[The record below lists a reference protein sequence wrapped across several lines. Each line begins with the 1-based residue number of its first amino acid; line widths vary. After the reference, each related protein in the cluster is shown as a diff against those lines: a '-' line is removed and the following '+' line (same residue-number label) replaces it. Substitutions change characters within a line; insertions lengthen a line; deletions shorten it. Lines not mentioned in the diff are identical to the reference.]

1 MLLVPFGAH
10 SSDWAHDAISL
21 THKYGDGSGVKVG
34 VMDGVARCSHQ
45 ELAGHCVNILAEGSV
60 GTIANH
66 ATHIST
72 IIAGKDKAPSWI
84 EHGGGVAPNAKIYSY
99 EVFSGGEH
107 WISDENEVNM
117 ANRAASD
124 GVSVINMSYGAYN
137 DYGRA
142 YLSEALLN
150 VWRSHQN
157 IIFVNAAGNEGTVLD
172 PGNHG
177 NIDNVI
183 FVGASD
189 ESGRIAG
196 WSNRPGENYK
206 NQFIVAPGDFISGG
220 FAGNDADYGWM
231 SGTSMAAPMVTGAI
245 AILHDHWGHLKGNPV
260 ATAGIIFDSA
270 IDKGAPGVDAVYG
283 HGMLNVLGMFEPIP
297 IKDNPAEDDCDDV
310 IVIDEPYT
318 PPGSYL
324 IPPGGEWYDSRG
336 RRHQKQCADDDPTVE
351 EPVVDYPDDPVV
363 EKPGDDHC
371 KGGYLTCDGHWFDS
385 RGDRNY
391 FAIETNGQRRVL
403 ERVQAS
409 SALIRSAS
417 NLSVVFFDKYGRD
430 YKTRAARYNSTSQ
443 VKTDFID
450 LNDMM
455 AIQLVSGHTP
465 NVKFQFD
472 DVAIGTGRTLGFAN
486 NPVLAML
493 DDGVFV
499 KNDKVGVM
507 YSDTSTTALYQPE
520 DWLTMTYTKE
530 DGFLGSTGLGKYD
543 TISTTVSKDYG
554 MFFGSTTMAV
564 SKGGNDRGMVKMS
577 DTVSSMAFEAGL
589 KGQTSK
595 NWNWMFTV
603 SQALQPVDGTMSVSY
618 DNRYGRNITNSVDL
632 GDYRDTQLG
641 FKISYTW

>member
-1 MLLVPFGAH
+1 MPFGAQ
-10 SSDWAHDAISL
+10 SSEWAHDAISL
-21 THKYGDGSGVKVG
+21 THEYGDGSGVKVG
-34 VMDGVARCSHQ
+34 VMDGAARCSHQ
-45 ELAGHCVNILAEGSV
+45 ELIGHCVNIFYEETDV
-60 GTIANH
+60 YANH
-66 ATHIST
+66 ATHLST
-72 IIAGKDKAPSWI
+72 TIAGKNKAPSWLG
-84 EHGGGVAPNAKIYSY
+84 HDGGVAPNAKIYSY
-99 EVFSGGEH
+99 QVFSAGDY
-107 WISDENEVNM
+107 WISDQNEVDM

-124 GVSVINMSYGAYN
+124 GVSVINMSYGAYD
-137 DYGRA
+137 DYGKA
-142 YLSEALLN
+142 YLSEALLE

-177 NIDNVI
+177 NISNVI

-189 ESGRIAG
+189 QSGKITN

-206 NQFIVAPGDFISGG
+206 HQFIVAPGDFISGG

-231 SGTSMAAPMVTGAI
+231 SGTSMAAPIVTGAI
-245 AILHDHWGHLKGNPV
+245 AILHDHWGHLKGDPV

-270 IDKGAPGVDAVYG
+270 IDKGAPGVDKVYG
-283 HGMLNVLGMFEPIP
+283 HGMLNILGMFEPIP
-297 IKDNPAEDDCDDV
+297 IVEDPNDDDCDDV
-310 IVIDEPYT
+310 IIIDEPTTPPGGYLIGT
-318 PPGSYL
+318 PPGS
-324 IPPGGEWYDSRG
+324 GAWYDSRG
-336 RRHQKQCADDDPTVE
+336 RKHGKRCPAPD
-351 EPVVDYPDDPVV
+351 EPVVDEPVV
-363 EKPGDDHC
+363 EKPGDEFCH
-371 KGGYLTCDGHWFDS
+371 GSYLTCEGHWYDS

-391 FAIETNGQRRVL
+391 FAIETNGKRRVL
-403 ERVQAS
+403 ERINVN
-409 SALIRSAS
+409 SALIHSAS

-430 YKTRAARYNSTSQ
+430 YKTSATRYHSTSR

-450 LNDMM
+450 LNDAV

-465 NVKFQFD
+465 NVKLQFD
-472 DVAIGTGRTLGFAN
+472 DVAIGTGRTLGFDN

-543 TISTTVSKDYG
+543 TISTTVTKNYG

-564 SKGGNDRGMVKMS
+564 SKGGSDRGIVKMS
-577 DTVSSMAFEAGL
+577 DTVSSMAFKAGI
-589 KGQTSK
+589 KGQTSN

-603 SQALQPVDGTMSVSY
+603 GQDLQPVDGTMTVSY
-618 DNRYGRNITNSVDL
+618 DNRYGRNITNTIDL
-632 GDYRDTQLG
+632 GDYRDTKVG
-641 FKISYTW
+641 FNISYTW